1 MLLGAV
7 GVIEFRGQDK
17 SMFRPRKV
25 FGNKYARPK
34 YEGKRKIFAETCKAR
49 PCVGFPNMGILSR
62 LKSYHFR
69 GVSSAAGVAKR
80 GRNYKEKQ
88 TGKIHIHRITLYGR
102 RIKIGLNRIAVK
114 KKSGFCP
121 GQSRT

>member
-34 YEGKRKIFAETCKAR
+34 HEGKRKIFHETE
-49 PCVGFPNMGILSR
+49 GLT
-62 LKSYHFR
+62 LR
-69 GVSSAAGVAKR
+69 GLPEHGNTFAPEIVSLPRAFHQRQV
-80 GRNYKEKQ
+80 
-88 TGKIHIHRITLYGR
+88 
-102 RIKIGLNRIAVK
+102 
-114 KKSGFCP
+114 
-121 GQSRT
+121 

>member
-34 YEGKRKIFAETCKAR
+34 GKRKIFAETGKAR
-49 PCVGFPNMGILSR
+49 PCVGYPNMGILSR

-69 GVSSAAGVAKR
+69 GVSSVAGVLKGEEIIKR
-80 GRNYKEKQ
+80 
-88 TGKIHIHRITLYGR
+88 
-102 RIKIGLNRIAVK
+102 NRQENPHSPHNIL
-114 KKSGFCP
+114 
-121 GQSRT
+121 